1 MENPM
6 FGLSGEYRMPE
17 ERYRYQKEKRAAQS
31 TGEQGNSQEDK
42 EVDSSR
48 AAQLDNSKSPSQR
61 CADQVLM
68 RRA

>member
-1 MENPM
+1 MENQM

-42 EVDSSR
+42 EVGSR
-48 AAQLDNSKSPSQR
+48 
-61 CADQVLM
+61 QVKGG
-68 RRA
+68 RQ